1 MGNFRQS
8 MGESKLSIID
18 YGKLKP
24 LKNTYFWF
32 FISFIFQMIF
42 SDLSLF
48 ISEA

>member
-8 MGESKLSIID
+8 MDESKLSTID
-18 YGKLKP
+18 HGKLKP
-24 LKNTYFWF
+24 LKNIYFWS
-32 FISFIFQMIF
+32 FISFTFQMTF